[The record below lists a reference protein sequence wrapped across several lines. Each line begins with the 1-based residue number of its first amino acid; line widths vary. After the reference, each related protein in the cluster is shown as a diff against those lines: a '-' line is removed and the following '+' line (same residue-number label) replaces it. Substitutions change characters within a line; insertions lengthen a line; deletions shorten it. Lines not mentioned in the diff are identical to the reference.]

1 MNENML
7 TYKKDWK
14 NGRHKLNAVAGFTM
28 QGSSQR
34 RFGYSSMQI
43 PNESLG
49 ISGIDDGLPDSMT
62 ALLTENY
69 LMSWLGRINYSFRSR
84 YMFTVSFRADGSS
97 KFSPDNRWGYFP
109 SGAFAWRLGE
119 EKFMRRLRFI
129 DDAKLRISYGVTG
142 NKPHRRLLGAPV
154 ADPFGLLFVQQRPA
168 RRRHRHQQSGQSG
181 PDLGEHRAGRCPGWI
196 CASSRT
202 ASA

>member
-1 MNENML
+1 L
-7 TYKKDWK
+7 PIF
-14 NGRHKLNAVAGFTM
+14 LVP
-28 QGSSQR
+28 SSFDATRR
-34 RFGYSSMQI
+34 RFGYSSMQT
-43 PNESLG
+43 PSESLG

-119 EKFMRRLRFI
+119 EKFMRRVCSEQEMAYIRSGDDGDCQRFWEI
-129 DDAKLRISYGVTG
+129 WTAKEALFKLTGKGPLLALSRFSLPAGVTLDYTAQKG
-142 NKPHRRLLGAPV
+142 
-154 ADPFGLLFVQQRPA
+154 
-168 RRRHRHQQSGQSG
+168 
-181 PDLGEHRAGRCPGWI
+181 
-196 CASSRT
+196 CALT
-202 ASA
+202 IAAQIL